1 MLLRSFLR
9 LLPQLVQIVDPALPQ
24 RIIVAR
30 LGRQHQGVFQII
42 AEVLREFLR
51 SLGVEMGAV
60 IIIRQ
65 RVQPDGSLLRVKI
78 HK

>member
-1 MLLRSFLR
+1 MLLPFYVMLLRSFLR

-24 RIIVAR
+24 RMFVAR

-51 SLGVEMGAV
+51 PRA
-60 IIIRQ
+60 
-65 RVQPDGSLLRVKI
+65 LRWERS
-78 HK
+78 